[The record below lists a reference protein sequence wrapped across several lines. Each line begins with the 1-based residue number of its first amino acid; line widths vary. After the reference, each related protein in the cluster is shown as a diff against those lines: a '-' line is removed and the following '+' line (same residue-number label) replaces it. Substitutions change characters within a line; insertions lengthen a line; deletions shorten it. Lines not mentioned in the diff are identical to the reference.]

1 MSRRTGT
8 VVAAV
13 ALWLAI
19 VASTSTVAWV
29 VIDRAG
35 RGAFLTDGARPELTQ
50 ADPGTATTPVTE
62 GAPAT
67 ASSTSPVPSRT
78 RLPASSGGHPSTSRP
93 PGGSPS
99 PSTPTPRSTLPSP
112 ASTRPRSTPS
122 PASTPRPTP
131 KPPASSPAH
140 PPAVVDDSVSVAGG
154 SVGVSC
160 QGAVLTLRFATPRN
174 GWSYELDRSSTEIE
188 VQFRQNGSEQESE
201 VHARCS
207 RGAPVFETSS
217 SDAGSGR
224 SSGTAPSDS

>member
-19 VASTSTVAWV
+19 VASTSTVAWI

-35 RGAFLTDGARPELTQ
+35 RGAYLTDGARPELTQ
-50 ADPGTATTPVTE
+50 AGPGTTTTDVTE
-62 GAPAT
+62 GTVSAT
-67 ASSTSPVPSRT
+67 SSVPSSTSPPT
-78 RLPASSGGHPSTSRP
+78 SSAGRPPTTSRP
-93 PGGSPS
+93 ARTTPS
-99 PSTPTPRSTLPSP
+99 HSAPAPRSTVPSP
-112 ASTRPRSTPS
+112 AVTPPRTGSRPS
-122 PASTPRPTP
+122 STPRPAPRTS
-131 KPPASSPAH
+131 ASSPVR
-140 PPAVVDDSVSVAGG
+140 PQTVDDSISVTGG

-160 QGAVLTLRFATPRN
+160 RGTTLTLRFATPRN

-207 RGAPVFETSS
+207 GGAPVFETSS
-217 SDAGSGR
+217 SDGGSER
-224 SSGTAPSDS
+224 SSGTATPDD